1 MKVAVITGSS
11 KGIGACIAK
20 DLNKRK
26 IKVILIA
33 RSKKLLRKVQQN
45 LQYPRL
51 SKIINKDLRT
61 FSSCRSID
69 KKIKKIDYLINV
81 AGATK
86 GGEFITLKD
95 SDWNDGYDLKFKAAL
110 RLSKLF
116 WKKLKK
122 NRGKIINI
130 GGGAGAWEK
139 PSRTFMIGGAVNAS
153 LNHFSKTLSIQ
164 GKLDKISV
172 SIINPGM
179 TLTGRL
185 EKLLKSDAKTLK
197 KNVSE
202 ILKIRLRSA
211 KINRPTKPE
220 EVSKL
225 VLKLISDKNSN
236 GKAFKID
243 GGIVLKQKNI

>member
-11 KGIGACIAK
+11 KGIGSCIAK
-20 DLNKRK
+20 DLNNRK

-33 RSKKLLRKVQQN
+33 RSKKLLKKIQQN
-45 LQYPRL
+45 LPYPRL
-51 SKIINKDLRT
+51 SKIMNKDLRT
-61 FSSCRSID
+61 LSSCSFIE

-86 GGEFITLKD
+86 GGEFLKLKD

-122 NRGKIINI
+122 NKGNIINI
-130 GGGAGAWEK
+130 GGGAGTWEK
-139 PSRTFMIGGAVNAS
+139 PSRTFMIGGSVNAS

-164 GKLDKISV
+164 GKLDKVSV

-185 EKLLKSDAKTLK
+185 EKLLKLDAKTSK
-197 KNVSE
+197 K
-202 ILKIRLRSA
+202 KH
-211 KINRPTKPE
+211 K
-220 EVSKL
+220 
-225 VLKLISDKNSN
+225 
-236 GKAFKID
+236 
-243 GGIVLKQKNI
+243 

>member
-11 KGIGACIAK
+11 KGIGSCIAK
-20 DLNKRK
+20 DLNNRK

-33 RSKKLLRKVQQN
+33 RSKKLLKKIQQN
-45 LQYPRL
+45 LPYPRL
-51 SKIINKDLRT
+51 SKIMNKDLRT
-61 FSSCRSID
+61 LSSCSFIE

-86 GGEFITLKD
+86 GGEFLKLKD
-95 SDWNDGYDLKFKAAL
+95 SDWNDGFDLKFKAAL

-122 NRGKIINI
+122 NKGNIINI
-130 GGGAGAWEK
+130 GGGAGTWEK
-139 PSRTFMIGGAVNAS
+139 PSRTFMIGGSVNAS

-164 GKLDKISV
+164 GKLDKVSV

-185 EKLLKSDAKTLK
+185 EKLLKLDAKTSK
-197 KNVSE
+197 KNISE
-202 ILKIRLRSA
+202 ILQTRLKAA
-211 KINRPTKPE
+211 KLKRPTKPE

-236 GKAFKID
+236 GKVFKID
-243 GGIVLKQKNI
+243 GGIVKKQ

>member
-11 KGIGACIAK
+11 KGIGSCIAK
-20 DLNKRK
+20 DLNNKK

-33 RSKKLLRKVQQN
+33 RSKKLLKKIQQN
-45 LQYPRL
+45 LPHPRL

-61 FSSCRSID
+61 LSSCSFIE

-86 GGEFITLKD
+86 GGEFLKLKD

-122 NRGKIINI
+122 NKGNIINI
-130 GGGAGAWEK
+130 GGGAGTWEK
-139 PSRTFMIGGAVNAS
+139 PSRTFMIGGSVNAS

-164 GKLDKISV
+164 GKLDKVSV

-185 EKLLKSDAKTLK
+185 EKLLKLDAKTSK
-197 KNVSE
+197 KNISE
-202 ILKIRLRSA
+202 ILQIRLKA
-211 KINRPTKPE
+211 ANLKRPTKPE

-243 GGIVLKQKNI
+243 GGIVKKQ

>member
-11 KGIGACIAK
+11 KGIGSCIAK
-20 DLNKRK
+20 DLNNRK

-33 RSKKLLRKVQQN
+33 RSKKLLKKIQQN
-45 LQYPRL
+45 LPHPRL

-61 FSSCRSID
+61 LSSCSFIE

-86 GGEFITLKD
+86 GGEFLKLKD
-95 SDWNDGYDLKFKAAL
+95 SDWNDGFDLKFKAAL

-122 NRGKIINI
+122 NKGSIINI
-130 GGGAGAWEK
+130 GGGAGTWEK
-139 PSRTFMIGGAVNAS
+139 PSRTFMIGGSVNAS
-153 LNHFSKTLSIQ
+153 LNHFSKALSIQ
-164 GKLDKISV
+164 GKLDKVSV

-185 EKLLKSDAKTLK
+185 EKLLKLDAKASK
-197 KNVSE
+197 KNISE
-202 ILKIRLRSA
+202 ILQIRLKA
-211 KINRPTKPE
+211 ANLKRPTKPE

-236 GKAFKID
+236 GKVFKID
-243 GGIVLKQKNI
+243 GGIVKKQ

>member
-11 KGIGACIAK
+11 KGIGSCIAK
-20 DLNKRK
+20 DLNNRK

-33 RSKKLLRKVQQN
+33 RSKKLLKKIQQN
-45 LQYPRL
+45 LPHPRL

-61 FSSCRSID
+61 LSSCSFIE

-86 GGEFITLKD
+86 GGEFLKLKD

-122 NRGKIINI
+122 NKGNIINI
-130 GGGAGAWEK
+130 GGGAGTWEK
-139 PSRTFMIGGAVNAS
+139 PSRTFMIGGSVNAS

-164 GKLDKISV
+164 GKLDKVSV

-185 EKLLKSDAKTLK
+185 EKLLKLDAKTSK
-197 KNVSE
+197 KNISE
-202 ILKIRLRSA
+202 ILQTRLKAA
-211 KINRPTKPE
+211 KLKRPTKPE

-236 GKAFKID
+236 GKVFKID
-243 GGIVLKQKNI
+243 GGIVKKQ

>member
-11 KGIGACIAK
+11 KGIGSCIAK
-20 DLNKRK
+20 DLNNRK

-33 RSKKLLRKVQQN
+33 RSKKLLKKIQQN
-45 LQYPRL
+45 LPHPRL

-61 FSSCRSID
+61 LSSCSFIE

-86 GGEFITLKD
+86 GGEFLKLKD

-122 NRGKIINI
+122 NKGNIINI
-130 GGGAGAWEK
+130 GGGAGTWEK
-139 PSRTFMIGGAVNAS
+139 PSRTFMIGGSVNAS

-164 GKLDKISV
+164 GKLDKVSV

-185 EKLLKSDAKTLK
+185 EKLLTLDAKTSK
-197 KNVSE
+197 KNISE
-202 ILKIRLRSA
+202 ILQTRLKAA
-211 KINRPTKPE
+211 KLKRPTKPE

-236 GKAFKID
+236 GKVFKID
-243 GGIVLKQKNI
+243 GGIVKKQ

>member
-11 KGIGACIAK
+11 KGIGSCIAK
-20 DLNKRK
+20 DLNNKK

-33 RSKKLLRKVQQN
+33 RSKKLLKKIQQN
-45 LQYPRL
+45 LPYPRL

-61 FSSCRSID
+61 LSSCSFIE

-86 GGEFITLKD
+86 GGEFLKLKD

-122 NRGKIINI
+122 NKGNIINI
-130 GGGAGAWEK
+130 GGGAGTWEK
-139 PSRTFMIGGAVNAS
+139 PSRTFMIGGSVNAS

-164 GKLDKISV
+164 GKLDKVSV

-185 EKLLKSDAKTLK
+185 EKLLKLDAKTSK
-197 KNVSE
+197 KNISE
-202 ILKIRLRSA
+202 ILQTRLKAA
-211 KINRPTKPE
+211 KLSRPTKPE

-236 GKAFKID
+236 GKVFKID
-243 GGIVLKQKNI
+243 GGIVKKQ

>member
-11 KGIGACIAK
+11 KGIGSCIAK
-20 DLNKRK
+20 DLNNRK

-33 RSKKLLRKVQQN
+33 RSKKLLKKIQQN
-45 LQYPRL
+45 LPHPRL

-61 FSSCRSID
+61 LSSCSFIE

-86 GGEFITLKD
+86 GGEFLKLKD
-95 SDWNDGYDLKFKAAL
+95 SDWNDGFDLKFKAAL

-122 NRGKIINI
+122 NKGNIINI
-130 GGGAGAWEK
+130 GGGAGTWEK
-139 PSRTFMIGGAVNAS
+139 PSRTFMIGGSVNAS
-153 LNHFSKTLSIQ
+153 LNHFSKALSIQ
-164 GKLDKISV
+164 GKLDKVSV

-185 EKLLKSDAKTLK
+185 QKLLKLDAKASK
-197 KNVSE
+197 KNISE
-202 ILKIRLRSA
+202 ILQIRLKA
-211 KINRPTKPE
+211 ANLKRPTKPE

-236 GKAFKID
+236 GKVYKID
-243 GGIVLKQKNI
+243 GGIVKKQ

>member
-11 KGIGACIAK
+11 KGIGSCIAK
-20 DLNKRK
+20 DLNNKK

-33 RSKKLLRKVQQN
+33 RSKKLLKKIQQN
-45 LQYPRL
+45 LPYPRL

-61 FSSCRSID
+61 LSSCSFIE

-86 GGEFITLKD
+86 GGEFLKLKD

-122 NRGKIINI
+122 NKGNIINI
-130 GGGAGAWEK
+130 GGGAGTWEK
-139 PSRTFMIGGAVNAS
+139 PSRTFMIGGSVNAS

-164 GKLDKISV
+164 GKLDKVSV

-185 EKLLKSDAKTLK
+185 EKLLKLDAKASK
-197 KNVSE
+197 KNISE
-202 ILKIRLRSA
+202 ILQIRLKAANLS
-211 KINRPTKPE
+211 RPTKPE

-236 GKAFKID
+236 GKVFKID
-243 GGIVLKQKNI
+243 GGIVKKQ

>member
-11 KGIGACIAK
+11 KGIGSCIAK
-20 DLNKRK
+20 DLNNKK

-33 RSKKLLRKVQQN
+33 RSKKLLKKIQQN
-45 LQYPRL
+45 LPYPRL

-61 FSSCRSID
+61 LSSCSFIE

-86 GGEFITLKD
+86 GGEFLKLKD

-122 NRGKIINI
+122 NKGNIINI
-130 GGGAGAWEK
+130 GGGAGTWEK
-139 PSRTFMIGGAVNAS
+139 PSRTFMIGGSVNAS

-164 GKLDKISV
+164 GKLDKVSV

-185 EKLLKSDAKTLK
+185 EKLLKLDAKASK
-197 KNVSE
+197 KNISE
-202 ILKIRLRSA
+202 ILQIRLKA
-211 KINRPTKPE
+211 ANLKRPTKPE

-243 GGIVLKQKNI
+243 GGIVKKQ

>member
-11 KGIGACIAK
+11 KGIGSCIAK
-20 DLNKRK
+20 DLNNRK

-33 RSKKLLRKVQQN
+33 RSKKLLKKIQQN
-45 LQYPRL
+45 LPHPRL

-61 FSSCRSID
+61 LSSCSFIE

-86 GGEFITLKD
+86 GGEFLKLKD
-95 SDWNDGYDLKFKAAL
+95 SDWNDGFDLKFKAAL

-122 NRGKIINI
+122 NKGNIINI
-130 GGGAGAWEK
+130 GGGAGTWEK
-139 PSRTFMIGGAVNAS
+139 PSRTFMIGGSVNAS

-164 GKLDKISV
+164 GKLDKVSV

-185 EKLLKSDAKTLK
+185 EKLLKLDAKASK
-197 KNVSE
+197 KNISE
-202 ILKIRLRSA
+202 ILQIRLKA
-211 KINRPTKPE
+211 ANLKRPTKPE

-236 GKAFKID
+236 GKVFNID
-243 GGIVLKQKNI
+243 GGIVKKQ

>member
-11 KGIGACIAK
+11 KGIGSCIAK
-20 DLNKRK
+20 DLNNRK

-33 RSKKLLRKVQQN
+33 RSKKLLKKIQQN
-45 LQYPRL
+45 LPYPRL
-51 SKIINKDLRT
+51 SKIMNKDLRT
-61 FSSCRSID
+61 LSSCSFIE

-86 GGEFITLKD
+86 VGEFLKLKD

-122 NRGKIINI
+122 NKGNIINI
-130 GGGAGAWEK
+130 GGGAGTWEK
-139 PSRTFMIGGAVNAS
+139 PSRTFMIGGSVNAS

-164 GKLDKISV
+164 GKLDKVSV

-185 EKLLKSDAKTLK
+185 EKLLKLDAKTSK
-197 KNVSE
+197 KNISE
-202 ILKIRLRSA
+202 ILQTRLKAA
-211 KINRPTKPE
+211 KLKRPTKPE

-236 GKAFKID
+236 GKVFKID
-243 GGIVLKQKNI
+243 GGIVKKQ

>member
-11 KGIGACIAK
+11 KGIGSCIAK
-20 DLNKRK
+20 DLNNKK

-33 RSKKLLRKVQQN
+33 RSKKLLKKIQQN
-45 LQYPRL
+45 LPYPRL

-61 FSSCRSID
+61 LSSCSFIE

-86 GGEFITLKD
+86 GGEFLKLKD

-122 NRGKIINI
+122 NKGNIINI
-130 GGGAGAWEK
+130 GGGAGTWEK
-139 PSRTFMIGGAVNAS
+139 PSRTFMIGGSVNAS

-164 GKLDKISV
+164 GKLDKVSV

-185 EKLLKSDAKTLK
+185 EKLLKLDAKASK
-197 KNVSE
+197 KNISE
-202 ILKIRLRSA
+202 ILQIRLKA
-211 KINRPTKPE
+211 ANLKRPTKPE

-236 GKAFKID
+236 GKVFKID
-243 GGIVLKQKNI
+243 GGIVKKQ

>member
-11 KGIGACIAK
+11 KGIGSCIAK
-20 DLNKRK
+20 DLNNRK

-33 RSKKLLRKVQQN
+33 RSKKLLKKIQQN
-45 LQYPRL
+45 LPHPRL
-51 SKIINKDLRT
+51 SKIMNKDLRT
-61 FSSCRSID
+61 LSSCSFIE

-86 GGEFITLKD
+86 GGEFLKLKD

-122 NRGKIINI
+122 NKGNIINI
-130 GGGAGAWEK
+130 GGGAGTWEK
-139 PSRTFMIGGAVNAS
+139 PSRTFMIGGSVNAS

-164 GKLDKISV
+164 GKLDKVSV

-185 EKLLKSDAKTLK
+185 EKLLKLDAKASK
-197 KNVSE
+197 KNISE
-202 ILKIRLRSA
+202 ILQIRLKA
-211 KINRPTKPE
+211 ANLKRPTKPE

-236 GKAFKID
+236 GKVFKID
-243 GGIVLKQKNI
+243 GGIVKKQ

>member
-11 KGIGACIAK
+11 KGIGSCIAK
-20 DLNKRK
+20 DLNNRK

-33 RSKKLLRKVQQN
+33 RSKKLLKKIQQN
-45 LQYPRL
+45 LPHPRL

-61 FSSCRSID
+61 LSSCSFIE

-86 GGEFITLKD
+86 GGEFLKLKD
-95 SDWNDGYDLKFKAAL
+95 SDWNDGFDLKFKAAL

-122 NRGKIINI
+122 NKGNIINI
-130 GGGAGAWEK
+130 GGGAGTWEK
-139 PSRTFMIGGAVNAS
+139 PSRTFMIGGSVNAS
-153 LNHFSKTLSIQ
+153 LNHFSKALSIQ
-164 GKLDKISV
+164 GKLDKVSV

-185 EKLLKSDAKTLK
+185 EKLLKLDAKASK
-197 KNVSE
+197 KNISE
-202 ILKIRLRSA
+202 ILQIRLKA
-211 KINRPTKPE
+211 ANLKRPTKPE

-236 GKAFKID
+236 GKVYKID
-243 GGIVLKQKNI
+243 GGIVKKQ

>member
-11 KGIGACIAK
+11 KGIGSCIAK
-20 DLNKRK
+20 DLNNRK

-33 RSKKLLRKVQQN
+33 RSKKLLKKIQQN
-45 LQYPRL
+45 LPYPRL
-51 SKIINKDLRT
+51 SKIMNKDLRT
-61 FSSCRSID
+61 LSSCSFIE

-86 GGEFITLKD
+86 GGEFLKLKD

-122 NRGKIINI
+122 NKGNIINI
-130 GGGAGAWEK
+130 GGGAGTWEK
-139 PSRTFMIGGAVNAS
+139 PSRTFMIGGSVNAS

-164 GKLDKISV
+164 GKLDKVSV

-185 EKLLKSDAKTLK
+185 EKLLKLDAKTSK
-197 KNVSE
+197 KNISE
-202 ILKIRLRSA
+202 ILQTRLKAA
-211 KINRPTKPE
+211 KLKRPTKPE

-236 GKAFKID
+236 GKVFKID
-243 GGIVLKQKNI
+243 GGIVKKQ

>member
-11 KGIGACIAK
+11 KGIGSCIAK
-20 DLNKRK
+20 DLNNRK

-33 RSKKLLRKVQQN
+33 RSKKLLKKIQQN
-45 LQYPRL
+45 LPHPRL

-61 FSSCRSID
+61 LSSCSFIE

-86 GGEFITLKD
+86 GGEFLKLKD
-95 SDWNDGYDLKFKAAL
+95 SDWNDGFDLKFKAAL

-122 NRGKIINI
+122 NKGNIINI
-130 GGGAGAWEK
+130 GGGAGTWEK
-139 PSRTFMIGGAVNAS
+139 PSRTFMIGGSVNAS

-164 GKLDKISV
+164 GKLDKVSV

-185 EKLLKSDAKTLK
+185 EKLLKLDAKASK
-197 KNVSE
+197 KNISE
-202 ILKIRLRSA
+202 ILQIRLKA
-211 KINRPTKPE
+211 ANLKRPTKPE

-243 GGIVLKQKNI
+243 GGIVKKQ

>member
-11 KGIGACIAK
+11 KGIGSCIAK
-20 DLNKRK
+20 DLNNRK

-33 RSKKLLRKVQQN
+33 RSKKLLKKIQQN
-45 LQYPRL
+45 LPHPRL

-61 FSSCRSID
+61 LSSCSFIE
-69 KKIKKIDYLINV
+69 KKIKKNDYLINV

-86 GGEFITLKD
+86 GGEFLKLKD
-95 SDWNDGYDLKFKAAL
+95 SDWNDGFDLKFKAAL

-122 NRGKIINI
+122 NKGNIINI
-130 GGGAGAWEK
+130 GGGAGTWEK
-139 PSRTFMIGGAVNAS
+139 PSRTFMIGGSVNAS

-164 GKLDKISV
+164 GKLDKVSV

-185 EKLLKSDAKTLK
+185 EKLLKLDAKASK
-197 KNVSE
+197 KNISE
-202 ILKIRLRSA
+202 ILQIRLKA
-211 KINRPTKPE
+211 ANLKRPTKPE

-243 GGIVLKQKNI
+243 GGIVKKQ